1 MWVSELDFYTVRML
15 ECYTH
20 KTELRNQIEMQF
32 LKRSKPH
39 LAFVIC
45 SNLISHHFAEFRCST
60 VALSTL
66 EAFGI

>member
-15 ECYTH
+15 ECYTI

-39 LAFVIC
+39 LAFYMQ
-45 SNLISHHFAEFRCST
+45 
-60 VALSTL
+60 
-66 EAFGI
+66 